1 MMPEEV
7 ARFTVLLED
16 IQTQVGVIAD
26 GHAGLTERMD
36 RMDCRFDRLEAKV
49 DGLEV
54 AVGALATKVDGLEV
68 KVGVLATRADGL
80 DAKLDGLRD
89 ELKQELAQLATKT
102 ELEIWGGALLARI
115 ESGERRLIERLDLT
129 EQRLHAELAR
139 HTAAVHESMS
149 ALLAARDEK
158 FADLPGRV
166 SWLEA
171 AVFAPKQP

>member
-1 MMPEEV
+1 MPEEV
-7 ARFTVLLED
+7 ARFTALLED

-36 RMDCRFDRLEAKV
+36 RMDCRFDRFEAKV

-54 AVGALATKVDGLEV
+54 KI
-68 KVGVLATRADGL
+68 GVLATRADGL

-149 ALLAARDEK
+149 ALLAASDEK
-158 FADLPGRV
+158 YADLPGRV
-166 SWLEA
+166 SWLET